1 MSDPTAPKLAPKV
14 TKSEEASR
22 PFGATPSVS
31 DKSAPKSDKSTPK
44 IAKWP
49 FFAADVALLVTGGF
63 IAINAVA
70 PLSALTVA
78 MLALCVLAGA
88 GICVA
93 PFVLDYRA
101 GTKLAEYK
109 NFASSVQQIENVRNV
124 ANQITFATAQWQ
136 MVQEQAGKTITA
148 ARDISER
155 MTKEAQAFSEF
166 MLKANDAEKAH
177 LRLEVEKLHRNEG
190 EWLHTSIRILD
201 HVYALYLAGVK
212 SGQDNLRTQLGNFQN
227 ACREAGR
234 RLGLAPF
241 EAKADEVFDEKRHQ
255 LPDPKA
261 KALPGSKVGETLATG
276 FTYQGKVLRPAVVT
290 LKAPTE
296 TEPQQTELLEDEED
310 DDKPNVAAGRG

>member
-1 MSDPTAPKLAPKV
+1 MSDQF
-14 TKSEEASR
+14 ASK
-22 PFGATPSVS
+22 A
-31 DKSAPKSDKSTPK
+31 APK

-49 FFAADVALLVTGGF
+49 FLAADVVLLIAAGF
-63 IAINAVA
+63 IAAKAVA
-70 PLSALTVA
+70 PLGPWSVIT
-78 MLALCVLAGA
+78 LAACVLAGA
-88 GICVA
+88 AVCIA

-148 ARDISER
+148 AREISER
-155 MTKEAQAFSEF
+155 MTKESQAFSEF

-190 EWLHTSIRILD
+190 EWLHTVIRIMD

-227 ACREAGR
+227 ACRESAR
-234 RLGLAPF
+234 RLGVAPF
-241 EAKADEVFDEKRHQ
+241 EAKADETFDDKRHQ

-276 FTYQGKVLRPAVVT
+276 FTFQGKVLRPAVVT

-296 TEPQQTELLEDEED
+296 TAPQQTELLEDEEED
-310 DDKPNVAAGRG
+310 GKPDLAAGRG

>member
-1 MSDPTAPKLAPKV
+1 MTDQAAPKI
-14 TKSEEASR
+14 T
-22 PFGATPSVS
+22 
-31 DKSAPKSDKSTPK
+31 
-44 IAKWP
+44 KWP
-49 FFAADVALLVTGGF
+49 FLAADVVLLVAAGF
-63 IAINAVA
+63 IATNAVA
-70 PLSALTVA
+70 PLGAWSVITLG
-78 MLALCVLAGA
+78 LCVLAGA
-88 GICVA
+88 GVCVA
-93 PFVLDYRA
+93 PFVLEYRA

-109 NFASSVQQIENVRNV
+109 NFSSSVQQIDNVRNV

-155 MTKEAQAFSEF
+155 MTKESQAFSEF

-190 EWLHTSIRILD
+190 EWLHTVIRIMD

-227 ACREAGR
+227 ACREAAR
-234 RLGLAPF
+234 RLGVSPF

-255 LPDPKA
+255 LPDAKA

-276 FTYQGKVLRPAVVT
+276 FTFQGKVLRPAVVT

-296 TEPQQTELLEDEED
+296 TEPQQTELLEDEEED
-310 DDKPNVAAGRG
+310 GKPDVAARG

>member
-1 MSDPTAPKLAPKV
+1 MSDQAA
-14 TKSEEASR
+14 
-22 PFGATPSVS
+22 
-31 DKSAPKSDKSTPK
+31 PK

-49 FFAADVALLVTGGF
+49 FLVADLALVVTGGF

-70 PLSALTVA
+70 PLRASAVIA
-78 MLALCVLAGA
+78 LALCVLTGA
-88 GICVA
+88 AVFIA
-93 PFVLDYRA
+93 PFLLEYRA

-109 NFASSVQQIENVRNV
+109 NFASSVQQIENVRGV

-148 ARDISER
+148 AREISER

-190 EWLHTSIRILD
+190 EWLHTVIRMLD

-227 ACREAGR
+227 ACREAAR
-234 RLGLAPF
+234 RLGVAPY
-241 EAKADEVFDEKRHQ
+241 EAKADEGFDDKRHQ

-261 KALPGSKVGETLATG
+261 KALPGSKIGETLASG
-276 FTYQGKVLRPAVVT
+276 FTFQGKVLRPAVVT

-296 TEPQQTELLEDEED
+296 AEPQQAELLEDDEEED
-310 DDKPNVAAGRG
+310 GKPGIAAGRG

>member
-1 MSDPTAPKLAPKV
+1 MSDQTA
-14 TKSEEASR
+14 
-22 PFGATPSVS
+22 
-31 DKSAPKSDKSTPK
+31 PK

-49 FFAADVALLVTGGF
+49 FLAADIVLLGTAGF

-70 PLSALTVA
+70 PLRASSIIP
-78 MLALCVLAGA
+78 LALCVLAGA
-88 GICVA
+88 VVCVL
-93 PFVLDYRA
+93 PFLMEYRA
-101 GTKLAEYK
+101 STKVAEYK
-109 NFASSVQQIENVRNV
+109 NLASSVQQIDNVRNV

-190 EWLHTSIRILD
+190 EWLHTVVRVLD

-212 SGQDNLRTQLGNFQN
+212 SGQENLRTQLGNFQN
-227 ACREAGR
+227 ACRESAR
-234 RLGLAPF
+234 RLGLVPF
-241 EAKADEVFDEKRHQ
+241 EAKADEVFDDKRHQ
-255 LPDPKA
+255 LPDAKA

-276 FTYQGKVLRPAVVT
+276 FTFQGKVLRPAVVT

-296 TEPQQTELLEDEED
+296 AEPQQRELLEDEEEED
-310 DDKPNVAAGRG
+310 GKPGIAAGRG